1 VPVAS
6 REEIENVL
14 PKLGRGARI
23 NLKLKDGGEV
33 PGTLYGV
40 FDGFVYLEEEEI
52 EPVDLDLIDNL
63 LVRIHTEGPGLDP
76 LADHR

>member
-1 VPVAS
+1 MAS

-23 NLKLKDGGEV
+23 NLKLKDGSEV

-40 FDGFVYLEEEEI
+40 FDGFVHFEEEEI
-52 EPVDLDLIDNL
+52 EPIDLDLIDNL
-63 LVRIHTEGPGLDP
+63 LVRIHTEGPGTDP

>member
-1 VPVAS
+1 MAT

-40 FDGFVYLEEEEI
+40 FDGFVHFEEEDI
-52 EPVDLDLIDNL
+52 DPVDLDLIDSL
-63 LVRIHTEGPGLDP
+63 LVRIHSEGPGASPFDLGN
-76 LADHR
+76 

>member
-1 VPVAS
+1 MAD

-23 NLKLKDGGEV
+23 NLKLKDGSEV

-40 FDGFVYLEEEEI
+40 FDGFVYLEEEGI

-63 LVRIHTEGPGLDP
+63 LVRVHTEGPGLDP
-76 LADHR
+76 LSDHR